1 MEPRLVLFSDSSS
14 SRQLIAR
21 KGLGKARH
29 LDVDLLWIQRIP
41 KLIIKAIKGKDNPS
55 DLGTKSLTRDKIKKY
70 MVTLGYVGEYLDQEA
85 QEVQEGE
92 VRRASSRSK
101 MSFDEKTVT
110 RIIQAVTTAVLIGL
124 AEGRK
129 EAEEG
134 LGSAASVWMKCMLCM
149 SLLICVAA
157 AIFQIKPLKG
167 GSQEEKRKEEGE
179 KKRRSVVEM
188 ATEDEVK
195 MMITEKARSIET
207 QNFLASQLRKEEK
220 DRLSKDDMLK
230 EVARLNE
237 FRESK
242 PTPPEKPESEA
253 GTDPSSDE
261 DEKEEKKHE
270 EKEEKKKESSS
281 DGESSSS
288 DEKEKK
294 EDFKKTA
301 EELQQEAV
309 MKGRLDD
316 LAEMKEDAES
326 RRAKVAEAANKVAEK
341 AEETNEEAAAGKTEE
356 TDEEA
361 AAGKAKE
368 TEEEAAA
375 WKGQRDR

>member
-41 KLIIKAIKGKDNPS
+41 KLIIKAIKGKGNPS

-70 MVTLGYVGEYLDQEA
+70 TVTLGYVGEYLDLEA